1 MVASLLTQH
10 RRTNLAYARAL
21 ALLLPTALLAGA
33 LGFQYIGHLHPCEL
47 CLQQRW
53 PHYAAVATAALAII
67 LRHKAAG
74 RALTILAGLLIF
86 TSGVQAIYH
95 LGVEMHWWERSEPC
109 GVVEFTGPDLLASVM
124 AAPLVPCGTPQWTLF
139 GISLAGWNAIF
150 SLGGGSA
157 VLLLSLQSWPRK
169 PIASTVRS

>member
-1 MVASLLTQH
+1 MVASLLTND

-33 LGFQYIGHLHPCEL
+33 LGFQYVGHLHPCEL
-47 CLQQRW
+47 CLQQRL

-67 LRHKAAG
+67 LRHKAGG

-86 TSGVQAIYH
+86 TSGIQAIYH
-95 LGVEMHWWERSEPC
+95 LGVEMHWWERPEPC
-109 GVVEFTGPDLLASVM
+109 GVTFTGPFLLAKLM
-124 AAPLVPCGTPQWTLF
+124 AAPLVRCDAPQWTLF

-150 SLGGGSA
+150 SLSGGSA
-157 VLLLSLQSWPRK
+157 VVLLSLQSWPGK
-169 PIASTVRS
+169 LIASTRRA